1 MNEIKVE
8 EATVDTLGAA
18 IERSQILKGHISPRM
33 FYFVYTCY
41 IILVL
46 CQAAFGVNNVHIKV
60 NSESIED
67 DPVATLRQV
76 QRICNHLDKYPS
88 FKLLNQKISAARAAC
103 KELDFSILDEVEE
116 TEDLWQDDEG
126 KEEDSQ
132 FLETS
137 TTTKK
142 VGSIHNRRFM
152 QSNLSHY
159 LIKKCKVLG
168 QAVSQQ
174 VARLVFA
181 SITSVR

>member
-1 MNEIKVE
+1 M
-8 EATVDTLGAA
+8 
-18 IERSQILKGHISPRM
+18 
-33 FYFVYTCY
+33 
-41 IILVL
+41 
-46 CQAAFGVNNVHIKV
+46 FGVNNVHIKV

-142 VGSIHNRRFM
+142 LAPVFSLGSSIGKGVSCSAN
-152 QSNLSHY
+152 STHY
-159 LIKKCKVLG
+159 LIK
-168 QAVSQQ
+168 S
-174 VARLVFA
+174 
-181 SITSVR
+181 SWYWH